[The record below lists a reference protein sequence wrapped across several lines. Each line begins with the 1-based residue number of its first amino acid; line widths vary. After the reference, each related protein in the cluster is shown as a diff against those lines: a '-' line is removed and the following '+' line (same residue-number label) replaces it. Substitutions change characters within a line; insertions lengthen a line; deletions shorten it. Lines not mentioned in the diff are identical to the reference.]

1 MRRRVDVY
9 NPRDIL
15 DEIMVRV
22 LQHLLQSELRQIQ
35 LVCRALAI
43 LVSPLLDDSFLLSQ
57 SATTVMPPTQHL
69 SEVKGSSPAAEARLV
84 DTEHHES
91 IPDSP
96 SQAPQPKPLLSSIPT
111 ETRFQIYRYL
121 KPVPIYTGP

>member
-9 NPRDIL
+9 ISRDIP

-22 LQHLLQSELRQIQ
+22 LQYLLQSELRQIQ

-57 SATTVMPPTQHL
+57 SPTKAMPPTQH
-69 SEVKGSSPAAEARLV
+69 SIEAKGSSPAAEARLAEP
-84 DTEHHES
+84 EHRE
-91 IPDSP
+91 PDSNSRNLNP
-96 SQAPQPKPLLSSIPT
+96 SSPQ
-111 ETRFQIYRYL
+111 F
-121 KPVPIYTGP
+121 